1 MQNADHTIA
10 PTTLGE
16 RAEPARRTNVHP
28 VDFLRYR
35 GGPGMVAWT
44 LHRLTGLGIL
54 AFFLAHVVDT
64 SLIGWAPAVYDA
76 AIALYRGTL
85 FRIGEILLFGAVL
98 YHAVNGLRIVI
109 IDFWPQTTRLHRR
122 LFWGVIGVF
131 FVLFIPAAA
140 YMALGMLRP

>member
-1 MQNADHTIA
+1 MPAESTVA

-16 RAEPARRTNVHP
+16 RAEPARRTNVHLA
-28 VDFLRYR
+28 DFVRYR
-35 GGPGMVAWT
+35 GGPGMVAWA

-54 AFFLAHVVDT
+54 AFLFAHVIDT
-64 SLIGWAPAVYDA
+64 SLIGWAPAAYNA

-85 FRIGEILLFGAVL
+85 FRIGEILLFGVVL

-109 IDFWPQTTRLHRR
+109 IDFWPQTTLAHRR

-131 FVLFIPAAA
+131 VVLFIPAAA
-140 YMALGMLRP
+140 YLVLGMVRS

>member
-1 MQNADHTIA
+1 MPADRTIA

-16 RAEPARRTNVHP
+16 RAEPVRRTNVRLA
-28 VDFLRYR
+28 DFLRYR
-35 GGPGMVAWT
+35 GGPGMVAWA

-54 AFFLAHVVDT
+54 AFLFAHVVDT
-64 SLIGWAPAVYDA
+64 SLIGWAPAAYNA

-85 FRIGEILLFGAVL
+85 FRIGEILLFGVVL

-109 IDFWPQTTRLHRR
+109 IDFWPQTTLAHRR

-131 FVLFIPAAA
+131 IVLFIPAAA
-140 YMALGMLRP
+140 YMVLGMVRS